1 MRLISDALA
10 VAAVVLM
17 TILWTTQLI
26 LAIAA
31 APIHP

>member
-17 TILWTTQLI
+17 TILWTTQFI
-26 LAIAA
+26 LAIAG
-31 APIHP
+31 I